1 MRPPIPHRY
10 LRAYGLMRYRDALKH
25 LDAGEVRELR
35 GEDLSALGVRDVAD
49 KAKLARMI
57 KEMRRDANRRRE
69 STTTTTTTT
78 TMATSSVV
86 LQSVVDDGQTSRE
99 DQRVGS
105 SSPSSSSSDEEGEA
119 IGDADPPPIAFAS
132 TSKIRVSVRKRPLNA
147 KEKSRGERD
156 ICQTAASS
164 SEEENV
170 GGGLTVWE
178 HKTKVDLTRFVEKHA
193 FAFDNVFDESASNDE
208 VYANEVKPLVDFV
221 IGRRGNATCFAY
233 GQTGSGKTYTMQPL
247 PGRAARDILTFAAS
261 AGDSGRGDASPALQL
276 WVSAFEIYGG
286 RVFDLLNGRRKLRV
300 LEDSKS
306 QICVVGLQEYRVDAS
321 ETFDRLVEH
330 STKARCVGS
339 TGANA
344 ESSRSHAIL
353 QLVLKRPCRRASSAS
368 FAVSPDDQPS
378 AEAIGKLSFIDLAG
392 SERGADTT
400 DNDRQTRIEGAE
412 INKSLL
418 ALKECIRALDSG
430 ASHVPFRG
438 SKLTEV
444 LRDSFLG
451 DSRTVMIANIS
462 PAEGSC
468 EHTLN
473 TLRYA
478 DRVKELTRE
487 GSVDAPTN
495 SGASGT
501 SVVSNGSRI
510 IAGSVASKD
519 PKTTAFE
526 PRVSPSSTLRAPR
539 GARHS
544 SSAHEISR
552 TRHKLSRG
560 RESTPNVHSDDSLM
574 KPLKSYSARER
585 EDMTPEEAVR
595 AHDELIDVILCE
607 EDGIIAA
614 HRAHI
619 ERSMEVVK
627 QEMEFLARVEQP
639 GSAVDAYVDGLD
651 AILAERAQ
659 DVAHLRDRVNK
670 FRCLLQREEALS
682 ARVLSTQTAS
692 T

>member
-1 MRPPIPHRY
+1 
-10 LRAYGLMRYRDALKH
+10 MRYRDALKH

-69 STTTTTTTT
+69 STTTTV
-78 TMATSSVV
+78 SQNVDV
-86 LQSVVDDGQTSRE
+86 VVDDDGETSRE
-99 DQRVGS
+99 D
-105 SSPSSSSSDEEGEA
+105 PSSSASSSDDEEEVNA
-119 IGDADPPPIAFAS
+119 IDAGNPPPIALAS

-156 ICQTAASS
+156 ICQTAGLASS
-164 SEEENV
+164 EDENV
-170 GGGLTVWE
+170 GALTVWE

-193 FAFDNVFDESASNDE
+193 FAFDNVFDESASNDQ

-221 IGRRGNATCFAY
+221 LDRRGNATCFAY

-247 PGRAARDILTFAAS
+247 PGRAARDILTVAAS
-261 AGDSGRGDASPALQL
+261 SGEPGRDNATRALQL

-353 QLVLKRPCRRASSAS
+353 QLVLKRPCQRASSSSSS
-368 FAVSPDDQPS
+368 FAVSSDDQRA
-378 AEAIGKLSFIDLAG
+378 AEPIGKLSFIDLAG

-487 GSVDAPTN
+487 GSGDATTTTN
-495 SGASGT
+495 NNGASSGT
-501 SVVSNGSRI
+501 SVVHANGSRI
-510 IAGSVASKD
+510 VAGNGGASKD
-519 PKTTAFE
+519 PKTTAF
-526 PRVSPSSTLRAPR
+526 VSPSSTLRAPR

-560 RESTPNVHSDDSLM
+560 RESTPNVRSDDSLM
-574 KPLKSYSARER
+574 KPLKSYSARAR
-585 EDMTPEEAVR
+585 EDMTSEEAVR

-627 QEMEFLARVEQP
+627 HEMEFLARVEQP
-639 GSAVDAYVDGLD
+639 GSAVDAYVDELD

-670 FRCLLQREEALS
+670 FRGLLQQEEALS

>member
-1 MRPPIPHRY
+1 
-10 LRAYGLMRYRDALKH
+10 MRYRDALKH

-69 STTTTTTTT
+69 STTTTV
-78 TMATSSVV
+78 SQNVDVV
-86 LQSVVDDGQTSRE
+86 VNDDGETSRE
-99 DQRVGS
+99 D
-105 SSPSSSSSDEEGEA
+105 PSSSASSSDDEEEVNA
-119 IGDADPPPIAFAS
+119 IDAGNPPPIALAS

-156 ICQTAASS
+156 ICQTAGLASS
-164 SEEENV
+164 EDKNV
-170 GGGLTVWE
+170 GALTVWE

-193 FAFDNVFDESASNDE
+193 FAFDNVFDESASNDQ

-221 IGRRGNATCFAY
+221 LDRRGNATCFAY

-247 PGRAARDILTFAAS
+247 PGRAARDILTVAAS
-261 AGDSGRGDASPALQL
+261 SGEPGRDNATRALQL

-353 QLVLKRPCRRASSAS
+353 QLVLKRPCRRASSSSSS
-368 FAVSPDDQPS
+368 FAVSSDDQPA
-378 AEAIGKLSFIDLAG
+378 AEPIGKLSFIDLAG

-487 GSVDAPTN
+487 GSGDATTTTN
-495 SGASGT
+495 NNGASSGT
-501 SVVSNGSRI
+501 SVVHANGSRI
-510 IAGSVASKD
+510 VAGNGGASKD
-519 PKTTAFE
+519 PKTTAF
-526 PRVSPSSTLRAPR
+526 VSPSSTLRAPR

-560 RESTPNVHSDDSLM
+560 RESTPNVRSDDSLM
-574 KPLKSYSARER
+574 KPLKSYSARAR
-585 EDMTPEEAVR
+585 EDMTSEEAVR

-627 QEMEFLARVEQP
+627 HEMEFLARVEQP
-639 GSAVDAYVDGLD
+639 GSAVDAYVDELD

-670 FRCLLQREEALS
+670 FRGLLQQEEALS

>member
-1 MRPPIPHRY
+1 
-10 LRAYGLMRYRDALKH
+10 MRYRDALKH

-69 STTTTTTTT
+69 STTTTV
-78 TMATSSVV
+78 SQNVDV
-86 LQSVVDDGQTSRE
+86 VVDDDGETSRE
-99 DQRVGS
+99 D
-105 SSPSSSSSDEEGEA
+105 PSSSASSSDDEEEVNA
-119 IGDADPPPIAFAS
+119 IDAGNPPPIALAS

-156 ICQTAASS
+156 ICQTAGLASS
-164 SEEENV
+164 EDENV
-170 GGGLTVWE
+170 GALTVWE

-193 FAFDNVFDESASNDE
+193 FAFDNVFDESASNDQ

-221 IGRRGNATCFAY
+221 LDRRGNATCFAY

-247 PGRAARDILTFAAS
+247 PGRAARDILTVAAS
-261 AGDSGRGDASPALQL
+261 SGEPGRDNATRALQL

-353 QLVLKRPCRRASSAS
+353 QLVLKRPCRRASSSSSS
-368 FAVSPDDQPS
+368 FAVSSDDQRA
-378 AEAIGKLSFIDLAG
+378 AEPIGKLSFIDLAG

-487 GSVDAPTN
+487 GSGDATTTTN
-495 SGASGT
+495 NNGASSGT
-501 SVVSNGSRI
+501 SVVHANGSRI
-510 IAGSVASKD
+510 VAGNGGASKD
-519 PKTTAFE
+519 PKTTAF
-526 PRVSPSSTLRAPR
+526 VSPSSTLRAPR

-560 RESTPNVHSDDSLM
+560 RESTPNVRSDDSLM
-574 KPLKSYSARER
+574 KPLKSYSARAR
-585 EDMTPEEAVR
+585 EDMTSEEAVR

-627 QEMEFLARVEQP
+627 HEMEFLARVEQP
-639 GSAVDAYVDGLD
+639 GSAVDAYVDELD

-670 FRCLLQREEALS
+670 FRGLLQQEEALS

>member
-1 MRPPIPHRY
+1 MTIRYRY

-69 STTTTTTTT
+69 STTTTTV
-78 TMATSSVV
+78 S
-86 LQSVVDDGQTSRE
+86 QNVDDGQTCRE
-99 DQRVGS
+99 EG
-105 SSPSSSSSDEEGEA
+105 SPSSSSSSSDEDEDAQANA
-119 IGDADPPPIAFAS
+119 IDAANPPPIALAS

-156 ICQTAASS
+156 ICQTAGSS
-164 SEEENV
+164 SNDDENV
-170 GGGLTVWE
+170 GALTVWE

-193 FAFDNVFDESASNDE
+193 FAFDNVFDESASNDQ

-221 IGRRGNATCFAY
+221 LGRRGNATCFAY

-247 PGRAARDILTFAAS
+247 PGRAARDILTVAAS
-261 AGDSGRGDASPALQL
+261 SGNSGRDNATTALQL

-353 QLVLKRPCRRASSAS
+353 QLVLKRPCRRASSSSS
-368 FAVSPDDQPS
+368 FAVSSDDQPA
-378 AEAIGKLSFIDLAG
+378 AEPIGKLSFIDLAG

-487 GSVDAPTN
+487 GSGDATTTTN
-495 SGASGT
+495 NNGASSGT
-501 SVVSNGSRI
+501 SVVHANASRI
-510 IAGSVASKD
+510 VAGNGGVSKD
-519 PKTTAFE
+519 PKMTAF
-526 PRVSPSSTLRAPR
+526 VSPSSTLRAPR

-560 RESTPNVHSDDSLM
+560 RESTPNVRSDDSLM
-574 KPLKSYSARER
+574 KPLKSYSARAR
-585 EDMTPEEAVR
+585 QDMTSEEAVR

-627 QEMEFLARVEQP
+627 HEMEFLARVEQP
-639 GSAVDAYVDGLD
+639 GSAVDAYVVELD

-670 FRCLLQREEALS
+670 FRCLLQQEEALS

>member
-1 MRPPIPHRY
+1 
-10 LRAYGLMRYRDALKH
+10 MRYRDALKH

-69 STTTTTTTT
+69 STTTTV
-78 TMATSSVV
+78 SQNVDVV
-86 LQSVVDDGQTSRE
+86 VNDDGETSRE
-99 DQRVGS
+99 D
-105 SSPSSSSSDEEGEA
+105 PSSSASSSDDEEEVNA
-119 IGDADPPPIAFAS
+119 IDAGNPPPIALAS

-156 ICQTAASS
+156 ICQTAGLASS
-164 SEEENV
+164 EDENV
-170 GGGLTVWE
+170 GALTVWE

-193 FAFDNVFDESASNDE
+193 FAFDNVFDESASNDQ

-221 IGRRGNATCFAY
+221 LDRRGNATCFAY

-247 PGRAARDILTFAAS
+247 PGRAARDILTVAAS
-261 AGDSGRGDASPALQL
+261 SGEPGRDNATRALQL

-353 QLVLKRPCRRASSAS
+353 QLVLKRPCQRASSSSSS
-368 FAVSPDDQPS
+368 FAVSSDDQPA
-378 AEAIGKLSFIDLAG
+378 AEPIGKLSFIDLAG

-487 GSVDAPTN
+487 GSGDATTTTN
-495 SGASGT
+495 NNGASSGT
-501 SVVSNGSRI
+501 SVVHANGSRI
-510 IAGSVASKD
+510 VAGNGGASKD
-519 PKTTAFE
+519 PKTTAF
-526 PRVSPSSTLRAPR
+526 VSPSSTLRAPR

-560 RESTPNVHSDDSLM
+560 RESTPNVRSDDSLM
-574 KPLKSYSARER
+574 KPLKSYSARAR
-585 EDMTPEEAVR
+585 EDMTSEEAVR

-627 QEMEFLARVEQP
+627 HEMEFLARVEQP
-639 GSAVDAYVDGLD
+639 GSAVDAYVDELD

-670 FRCLLQREEALS
+670 FRGLLQQEEALS

>member
-1 MRPPIPHRY
+1 MTIRYRY

-69 STTTTTTTT
+69 STTTTTV
-78 TMATSSVV
+78 S
-86 LQSVVDDGQTSRE
+86 QNVDDGQTCRE
-99 DQRVGS
+99 EG
-105 SSPSSSSSDEEGEA
+105 SPSSSSSSSDEDEDAQANA
-119 IGDADPPPIAFAS
+119 IDAANPPPIALAS

-156 ICQTAASS
+156 ICQTAGSS
-164 SEEENV
+164 SNDDENV
-170 GGGLTVWE
+170 GALTVWE

-193 FAFDNVFDESASNDE
+193 FAFDNVFDESASNDQ

-221 IGRRGNATCFAY
+221 LGRRGNATCFAY

-247 PGRAARDILTFAAS
+247 PGRAARDILTVAAS
-261 AGDSGRGDASPALQL
+261 SGEPGRDNATTALQL

-353 QLVLKRPCRRASSAS
+353 QLVLKRPCRRASSSSS
-368 FAVSPDDQPS
+368 FAVSSDDQPA
-378 AEAIGKLSFIDLAG
+378 AEPIGKLSFIDLAG

-487 GSVDAPTN
+487 GSSDTSTNNINNNNDA
-495 SGASGT
+495 SSGT
-501 SVVSNGSRI
+501 SVAHANGSRI
-510 IAGSVASKD
+510 VAGNGGASKD

-560 RESTPNVHSDDSLM
+560 RESTPNARSDDSLM

-585 EDMTPEEAVR
+585 EDMIPEEAVR

-627 QEMEFLARVEQP
+627 HEMEFLARVEQP
-639 GSAVDAYVDGLD
+639 GSAVDAYVVELD

-670 FRCLLQREEALS
+670 FRCLLQQEEALS

>member
-1 MRPPIPHRY
+1 
-10 LRAYGLMRYRDALKH
+10 MRYRDALKH
-25 LDAGEVRELR
+25 LDAGELRELR

-57 KEMRRDANRRRE
+57 KQMRRDANRRRE
-69 STTTTTTTT
+69 SMTTTV
-78 TMATSSVV
+78 SQNGVV
-86 LQSVVDDGQTSRE
+86 VVDDDAETSRE
-99 DQRVGS
+99 DPS
-105 SSPSSSSSDEEGEA
+105 SSSSSDEEEA
-119 IGDADPPPIAFAS
+119 NAIDAGNPPPIALAS

-156 ICQTAASS
+156 ICQTAGPASS
-164 SEEENV
+164 EDDNV
-170 GGGLTVWE
+170 GALTVWE

-193 FAFDNVFDESASNDE
+193 FAFDNVFDESASNDQ

-221 IGRRGNATCFAY
+221 LDRRGNATCFAY

-247 PGRAARDILTFAAS
+247 PGRAARDILTVAS
-261 AGDSGRGDASPALQL
+261 SSGEPGRDNATRALQL

-353 QLVLKRPCRRASSAS
+353 QLVLKRPCRRASSSSSSS
-368 FAVSPDDQPS
+368 FAVSSDDQPA
-378 AEAIGKLSFIDLAG
+378 AEPFGKLSFIDLAG

-487 GSVDAPTN
+487 GSGDATTTN
-495 SGASGT
+495 NNNGASSGT
-501 SVVSNGSRI
+501 SVVHANGSRI
-510 IAGSVASKD
+510 VAGNGGVSKD
-519 PKTTAFE
+519 PKTTAF
-526 PRVSPSSTLRAPR
+526 VSPSSTLRAPR

-560 RESTPNVHSDDSLM
+560 RESTPNVRSDDSLM
-574 KPLKSYSARER
+574 KPLKSYSSRAR

-639 GSAVDAYVDGLD
+639 GSAVDAYVDELD

-670 FRCLLQREEALS
+670 FRGLLQQEEALS
-682 ARVLSTQTAS
+682 SRVLSTQTAS

>member
-1 MRPPIPHRY
+1 
-10 LRAYGLMRYRDALKH
+10 MRYRDALKH

-69 STTTTTTTT
+69 STTTTV
-78 TMATSSVV
+78 SQNVDVV
-86 LQSVVDDGQTSRE
+86 VNDDGETSRE
-99 DQRVGS
+99 D
-105 SSPSSSSSDEEGEA
+105 PSSSASSSDDEEEVNA
-119 IGDADPPPIAFAS
+119 IDAGNPPPIALAS

-156 ICQTAASS
+156 ICQTAGLASS
-164 SEEENV
+164 EDENV
-170 GGGLTVWE
+170 GALTVWE

-193 FAFDNVFDESASNDE
+193 FAFDNVFDESASNDQ

-221 IGRRGNATCFAY
+221 LDRRGNATCFAY

-247 PGRAARDILTFAAS
+247 PGRAARDILTVAAS
-261 AGDSGRGDASPALQL
+261 SGEPGRDNATRALQL

-353 QLVLKRPCRRASSAS
+353 QLVLKRPCRRASSSSSS
-368 FAVSPDDQPS
+368 FAVSSDDQRA
-378 AEAIGKLSFIDLAG
+378 AEPIGKLSFIDLAG

-487 GSVDAPTN
+487 GSGDATTTTN
-495 SGASGT
+495 NNGASSGT
-501 SVVSNGSRI
+501 SVVHANGSRI
-510 IAGSVASKD
+510 VAGNGGASKD
-519 PKTTAFE
+519 PKTTAF
-526 PRVSPSSTLRAPR
+526 VSPSSTLRAPR

-560 RESTPNVHSDDSLM
+560 RESTPNVRSDDSLM
-574 KPLKSYSARER
+574 KPLKSYSARAR
-585 EDMTPEEAVR
+585 EDMTSEEAVR

-627 QEMEFLARVEQP
+627 HEMEFLARVEQP
-639 GSAVDAYVDGLD
+639 GSAVDAYVDELD

-670 FRCLLQREEALS
+670 FRGLLQQEEALS

>member
-1 MRPPIPHRY
+1 
-10 LRAYGLMRYRDALKH
+10 MRYRDALKH

-69 STTTTTTTT
+69 STTTTV
-78 TMATSSVV
+78 SQNVDV
-86 LQSVVDDGQTSRE
+86 VVDDDGETSRE
-99 DQRVGS
+99 D
-105 SSPSSSSSDEEGEA
+105 PSSSSSDDEEEA
-119 IGDADPPPIAFAS
+119 NAIDAGNPPPIALAS

-156 ICQTAASS
+156 ICQTAGLASS
-164 SEEENV
+164 EDENV
-170 GGGLTVWE
+170 GALTVWE

-193 FAFDNVFDESASNDE
+193 FAFDNVFDESASNDQ

-221 IGRRGNATCFAY
+221 LDRRGNATCFAY

-247 PGRAARDILTFAAS
+247 PGRAARDILTVAAS
-261 AGDSGRGDASPALQL
+261 SGEPGRDNATRALQL

-353 QLVLKRPCRRASSAS
+353 QLVLKRPCRRASSSSSS
-368 FAVSPDDQPS
+368 FAVSSDDQRATEP
-378 AEAIGKLSFIDLAG
+378 IGKLSFIDLAG

-487 GSVDAPTN
+487 GSGDATTTTN
-495 SGASGT
+495 NNGASSGT
-501 SVVSNGSRI
+501 SVVHANGSRI
-510 IAGSVASKD
+510 VAGNGGASKD
-519 PKTTAFE
+519 PKTTAF
-526 PRVSPSSTLRAPR
+526 VSPSSTLRAPR

-560 RESTPNVHSDDSLM
+560 RESTPNVRSDDSLM
-574 KPLKSYSARER
+574 KPLKSYSARAR
-585 EDMTPEEAVR
+585 EDMTSEEAVR

-627 QEMEFLARVEQP
+627 HEMEFLARVEQP
-639 GSAVDAYVDGLD
+639 GSAVDAYVDELD

-670 FRCLLQREEALS
+670 FRGLLQQEEALS